1 MVIQTADGWILDVT
15 QDYGTGD
22 INLLIKL
29 QNNKVI
35 SFRQRLKE
43 YTFYIQPKSHSAGE
57 NLFQQLSRNDEIIKK
72 IYRNDKHIDLS

>member
-29 QNNKVI
+29 QDSNSNQFQAKTQRVYILYTAKI
-35 SFRQRLKE
+35 SFCWRRS
-43 YTFYIQPKSHSAGE
+43 ISA
-57 NLFQQLSRNDEIIKK
+57 IIKK
-72 IYRNDKHIDLS
+72 